1 MVMEG
6 LEVEGFEVI
15 ACISQIEARF
25 TRAGK
30 VEESDI
36 ADWRLPEGP
45 GPVTAL
51 CRNTTGGRQASHD
64 EIGNGGNEKRNIPQ
78 QKMG

>member
-1 MVMEG
+1 MVIEGCGVEG
-6 LEVEGFEVI
+6 LEVI
-15 ACISQIEARF
+15 AFISQIETHRC
-25 TRAGK
+25 AGK